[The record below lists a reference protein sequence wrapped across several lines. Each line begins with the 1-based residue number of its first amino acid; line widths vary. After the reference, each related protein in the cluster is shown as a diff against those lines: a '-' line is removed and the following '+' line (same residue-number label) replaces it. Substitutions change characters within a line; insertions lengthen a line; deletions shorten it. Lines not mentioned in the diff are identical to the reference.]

1 MTKCQKVIY
10 NAKDTLAK
18 GGKQMVEKFKT
29 FIKKSFS
36 NGPKAKIVILATAC
50 VVAVAATTVAT
61 MRKTVKLSIDG
72 KEETFITYKGTVK
85 DALQDKGIEISDHD
99 KVQPSLESKIEE
111 AEEIAVKKAVPI
123 KVKFA
128 KKDVT
133 ILSAEDNVEDALVA
147 SDDQLKK
154 EGVEYVQGV
163 DEVKPGLDAPV
174 KENMNVDVVKVETK
188 SVTEHKVI
196 PFDTV
201 TKSDAELEKGKKKV
215 EAEGK
220 NGKQEVTYQVVYKD
234 GKEASKKEVSSKTV
248 AVPVNAIVVQGTKN
262 PVKYIPNR
270 GDSVQ
275 YKKHLVMESTAYS
288 GHSNTATG
296 VKPVYNPGGTST
308 IAVDPRVIPLGSL
321 VYVEGYGY
329 ARAAD
334 TGGAIKGNIIDVFFN
349 SADQCTKWGR
359 KYGVDV
365 YIVSY
370 PGEW

>member
-1 MTKCQKVIY
+1 
-10 NAKDTLAK
+10 
-18 GGKQMVEKFKT
+18 
-29 FIKKSFS
+29 
-36 NGPKAKIVILATAC
+36 
-50 VVAVAATTVAT
+50 
-61 MRKTVKLSIDG
+61 MRKTVKLRIDG

-85 DALQDKGIEISDHD
+85 DALQDKGVEVSEHD
-99 KVQPSLESKIEE
+99 KVQPSLESKINE
-111 AEEIAVKKAVPI
+111 AEEITVKKAVPI
-123 KVKFA
+123 KVNFA

-133 ILSAEDNVEDALVA
+133 VLSAEDNVEDALVA
-147 SDDQLKK
+147 SNDQLKK
-154 EGVEYVQGV
+154 EGVEYVKGV
-163 DEVKPGLDAPV
+163 DEVKPGPNTPIEKD
-174 KENMNVDVVKVETK
+174 MNVDVVKVETK
-188 SVTEHKVI
+188 NITEHKDI
-196 PFDTV
+196 PYDTV
-201 TKSDAELEKGKKKV
+201 TKSDSSLEKGKEKV
-215 EAEGK
+215 EAVGK

-234 GKEASKKEVSSKTV
+234 GKAASKREVNSKTV
-248 AVPVNAIVVQGTKN
+248 ATPVNAIVVQGTKN

-288 GHSNTATG
+288 GHNTTATG
-296 VKPVYNPGGTST
+296 VRPVYNPGGVST

-349 SADQCTKWGR
+349 SSSQCNSWGR

-370 PGEW
+370 PGE

>member
-1 MTKCQKVIY
+1 
-10 NAKDTLAK
+10 
-18 GGKQMVEKFKT
+18 MVEKFKT

-36 NGPKAKIVILATAC
+36 NGPKAKIVILATVC
-50 VVAVAATTVAT
+50 VVAVAVITIVT
-61 MRKTVKLSIDG
+61 MRKTVKLRIDG
-72 KEETFITYKGTVK
+72 KEEVLITYKGTVK
-85 DALQDKGIEISDHD
+85 DALQDKGIEVSKHD
-99 KVQPSLESKIEE
+99 KVQPSLESKINE
-111 AEEIAVKKAVPI
+111 AEEITVKKAVPI
-123 KVKFA
+123 KVNFA

-133 ILSAEDNVEDALVA
+133 VLSAEDNVEDALVA
-147 SDDQLKK
+147 SNDQLKK
-154 EGVEYVQGV
+154 EGVEYVKGV
-163 DEVKPGLDAPV
+163 DEIKPGPNAPIE
-174 KENMNVDVVKVETK
+174 KDMNVDVIKVETK
-188 SVTEHKVI
+188 NITEHKEI
-196 PFDTV
+196 PYDTV
-201 TKSDAELEKGKKKV
+201 TKNDSSLEKGKEKV
-215 EAEGK
+215 EAVGK

-234 GKEASKKEVSSKTV
+234 GKAASKTEVSSKVV
-248 AVPVNAIVVQGTKN
+248 ATPINAIVVQGTKN

-288 GHSNTATG
+288 GHNTTATG
-296 VKPVYNPGGTST
+296 VKPVYNPGGVST

-349 SADQCTKWGR
+349 SSSQCNSWGR

-370 PGEW
+370 PGE